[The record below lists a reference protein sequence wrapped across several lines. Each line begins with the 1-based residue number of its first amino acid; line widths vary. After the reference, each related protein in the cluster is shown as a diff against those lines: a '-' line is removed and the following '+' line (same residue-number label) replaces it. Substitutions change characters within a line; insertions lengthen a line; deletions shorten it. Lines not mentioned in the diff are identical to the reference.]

1 MPCWGSDHHHP
12 TLSPNIR
19 GHGIPSLFC
28 TASWHWLWCSW
39 FDENISESLISHSG
53 APGIKTT
60 KITKRDFCI
69 GFWLLV
75 WARLV
80 YKQLF
85 LDFIPEDKRQF
96 YKVYIEADGE
106 KYFCPRRHISKKTD
120 LQGHR
125 GIKGK
130 ILSLKFQRFKKSNV
144 CFNIKTPWRRKSSIY
159 NSFTIYLRFG
169 SHYFIIS

>member
-1 MPCWGSDHHHP
+1 M
-12 TLSPNIR
+12 
-19 GHGIPSLFC
+19 
-28 TASWHWLWCSW
+28 
-39 FDENISESLISHSG
+39 
-53 APGIKTT
+53 
-60 KITKRDFCI
+60 
-69 GFWLLV
+69 

-85 LDFIPEDKRQF
+85 LDLIPEDKRQF

-130 ILSLKFQRFKKSNV
+130 ILFLKFQRFKKSNV

-169 SHYFIIS
+169 WNYFIISLPFTIWRRFSGMKRNRCEKNNSMIICGRFVKSGQYINSMNTNFLVHDQVLATCLEEKNIPFQEIGHYQ